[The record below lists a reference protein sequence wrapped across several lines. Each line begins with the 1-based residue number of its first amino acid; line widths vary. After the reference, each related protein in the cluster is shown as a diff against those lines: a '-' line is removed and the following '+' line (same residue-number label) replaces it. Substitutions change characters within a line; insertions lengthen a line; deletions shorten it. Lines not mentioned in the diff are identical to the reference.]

1 MRKMYDHKVNWALVG
16 EGLGL
21 SIEGTIKFFDDGRTV
36 SRYGE
41 FVQKEREK
49 GVRQNEKSPY
59 DVKEIN
65 GVRSEVRAITKQI
78 SFAASKE
85 VGIGRNV
92 TEEGFVQKLNSLDRF
107 IAIDKRKINDGT
119 LSFIELKKEDLDN
132 LKLGKNKS
140 ISSKKFFKTYDRN
153 K

>member
-1 MRKMYDHKVNWALVG
+1 MRKMYDHKVNWTLVG

-21 SIEGTIKFFDDGRTV
+21 SIEGTIEFFDDGRTV